1 MSESAQFVHDL
12 IGSMRC
18 GFILPGIL
26 KHNIPEK
33 LVESPKTVEELAE
46 GTSINPDR
54 LHRFM
59 RHLENYGMFSFDES
73 TKKWSNTE
81 KSSHF
86 LNAFAKASLLFKL
99 NPKLIEL

>member
-33 LVESPKTVEELAE
+33 LLESPKTVEELAE

-59 RHLENYGMFSFDES
+59 RHLENSICLVLMNLQRNGQ
-73 TKKWSNTE
+73 TL
-81 KSSHF
+81 KSPHIS
-86 LNAFAKASLLFKL
+86 
-99 NPKLIEL
+99 